1 MTQTL
6 RDGISYSI
14 VALFSGALLL
24 WIIPGWSP
32 EYPGY
37 GVPAT
42 LLPNIAAGFMLV
54 LALLGILR
62 TVQQRRKSKDGT
74 EIEKIHWRHLVAFLL
89 PCVLLMPAMSLVGFI
104 PAGVVF
110 MTVIQLACG
119 QRRWM
124 PLTIVAILP
133 VVIVYALMR
142 FALGVPMP

>member
-6 RDGISYSI
+6 RNGISYSI
-14 VALFSGALLL
+14 VALFSGSLLL

-62 TVQQRRKSKDGT
+62 TVQQRLKSKGGT
-74 EIEKIHWRHLVAFLL
+74 ETEKRFIRMLRTRGMRKMTKMWTWVPIEESKLPSKRRNHHVHKFHL
-89 PCVLLMPAMSLVGFI
+89 PCVRSVWL
-104 PAGVVF
+104 
-110 MTVIQLACG
+110 
-119 QRRWM
+119 
-124 PLTIVAILP
+124 
-133 VVIVYALMR
+133 
-142 FALGVPMP
+142 